1 MTEAT
6 QEQNN
11 RDISKVVGGSAR
23 SIYES
28 AQAQVKSGELDPSLG
43 LSRSNQFSAPFD
55 YLFVQEGFNIRER
68 LNEAR
73 IRMFAESYKA
83 GKFVPA
89 LEVIPKEGRFQIL
102 DGHHRYYGAKIAIE
116 EGALLAR
123 LDLVIFEGDEREAI
137 LRMMNAAD
145 SERLT
150 ALDKASGYLRLRRA
164 GMTVE
169 EIAEA
174 RNQSALQI
182 KKMLLLANAPVEIKD
197 AVRSDRIKASPAI
210 EILSECERTGK
221 NPVQLLNAAIQASVE
236 LGKGTVTPK
245 AIKSATKKPKAL
257 PRKHVEKAITTLMSS
272 SFTTQLRSAVPADV
286 KPDDDGMVELKLPA
300 TELQE
305 LLAAL
310 EELEKAKAKNEVPS
324 DQGKENKDGAQG
336 TGQPETGAAAAS
348 K

>member
-1 MTEAT
+1 MSETT
-6 QEQNN
+6 QEQAS
-11 RDISKVVGGSAR
+11 RDISNVIGGSAR
-23 SIYES
+23 TIYES
-28 AQAQVKSGELDPSLG
+28 AQKQVNDGKLDKSMG

-73 IRMFAESYKA
+73 IRMFAECYKA

-89 LEVIPKEGRFQIL
+89 MEVIPKEGRFQIL

-116 EGALLAR
+116 EGALIAR

-174 RNQSALQI
+174 RNQSPLQI
-182 KKMLLLANAPVEIKD
+182 KKMLLLANAPVEIKE
-197 AVRSDRIKASPAI
+197 AVRTDRIKASPAI

-257 PRKHVEKAITTLMSS
+257 PRKHVERAITTLMSS
-272 SFTTQLRSAVPADV
+272 TFTTQLRNAVPADV
-286 KPDDDGMVELKLPA
+286 KPDDNGMVELKLPA
-300 TELQE
+300 TDLKD

-310 EELEKAKAKNEVPS
+310 EELEKAKAKNEVNPEQ
-324 DQGKENKDGAQG
+324 DKGKKDGKAG
-336 TGQPETGAAAAS
+336 NGQPENPEAS
-348 K
+348 DE

>member
-23 SIYES
+23 TIYES

-174 RNQSALQI
+174 PQPVGTPDQKDAPVGECACRNQRCRALRSYQGI
-182 KKMLLLANAPVEIKD
+182 AGDRDPER
-197 AVRSDRIKASPAI
+197 VRAHRQK
-210 EILSECERTGK
+210 
-221 NPVQLLNAAIQASVE
+221 
-236 LGKGTVTPK
+236 
-245 AIKSATKKPKAL
+245 
-257 PRKHVEKAITTLMSS
+257 SS
-272 SFTTQLRSAVPADV
+272 SAPECSDPGLR
-286 KPDDDGMVELKLPA
+286 
-300 TELQE
+300 
-305 LLAAL
+305 
-310 EELEKAKAKNEVPS
+310 
-324 DQGKENKDGAQG
+324 
-336 TGQPETGAAAAS
+336 
-348 K
+348 